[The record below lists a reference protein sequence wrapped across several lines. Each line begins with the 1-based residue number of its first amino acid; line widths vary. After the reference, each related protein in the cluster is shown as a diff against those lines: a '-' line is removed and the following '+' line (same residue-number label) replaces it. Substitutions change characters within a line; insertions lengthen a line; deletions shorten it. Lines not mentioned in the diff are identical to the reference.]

1 MADVTFNGTTKI
13 IAVNNGITSLSAS
26 DLYAWWKEWVLD
38 DNANFPPAMQAI
50 GGDPIGDG
58 LFTGTT
64 FFVLNGWLIRPYA
77 GNHTLTISGNL
88 FGEDGAEI
96 ITPVL
101 GSYTVGIQFRNTA
114 QAQGISTS
122 SSPAGLT
129 TAQEAKLLEI
139 YALMGLDPS
148 KPLIVSPAA
157 RTAGDDINQSIS
169 KTGDTVTVTR
179 A

>member
-13 IAVNNGITSLSAS
+13 IAINNGITSLDVA

-38 DNANFPPAMQAI
+38 GNANFLPAMSAI
-50 GGDPIGDG
+50 GGDPIGSG
-58 LFTGTT
+58 LYTGTT
-64 FFVLNGWLIRPYA
+64 FFILNGWKIRPYA
-77 GNHTLTISGNL
+77 GNHTLLISGNV

-114 QAQGISTS
+114 QAQGINTS

-139 YALMGLDPS
+139 YALMGLDPT
-148 KPLIVSPAA
+148 KPLVVSPSS
-157 RTAGDDINQSIS
+157 RSAGDNISQTIS
-169 KTGDTVTVTR
+169 KTGDTVSVTR
-179 A
+179 T

>member
-13 IAVNNGITSLSAS
+13 ISVNNGVTSLDAK
-26 DLYAWWKEWVLD
+26 DLYSWWKEWVLE
-38 DNANFPPAMQAI
+38 DNANFLPAMSAI
-50 GGDPIGDG
+50 GGDPIGSG

-64 FFVLNGWLIRPYA
+64 FFILNGWLIRPYS
-77 GNHTLTISGNL
+77 GNHTLIISGNL

-96 ITPVL
+96 FTPVL
-101 GSYTVGIQFRNTA
+101 GSYTVGIQLRNTS

-129 TAQEAKLLEI
+129 TAQEQKLIEI
-139 YALMGLDPS
+139 YALMGLDPT
-148 KPLIVSPAA
+148 KPLVVSSTA
-157 RTAGDDINQSIS
+157 RQAGDEINQSIS
-169 KTGDTVTVTR
+169 KTGDVVTVTR

>member
-13 IAVNNGITSLSAS
+13 IQVNTGITSLDVG
-26 DLYAWWKEWVLD
+26 DLYSWWKEWVLEG
-38 DNANFPPAMQAI
+38 NANFPPAMQAI
-50 GGDPIGDG
+50 GGEPIGSG
-58 LFTGTT
+58 LFTGST
-64 FFVLNGWLIRPYA
+64 FFILNGWVIRPYA
-77 GNHTLTISGNL
+77 GNHTLTITGNV
-88 FGEDGAEI
+88 FGEDGATI
-96 ITPVL
+96 ITPVI

-129 TAQEAKLLEI
+129 TTQEQKLLEI

-148 KPLIVSPAA
+148 KPLIVSPSA
-157 RTAGDDINQSIS
+157 RTAGDDINQAIS